1 LLSNDDIKFFG
12 YGAPA
17 KVVTF
22 LAQMDLEN
30 LDLVG
35 VIDDNLSKQGKYLP
49 GSGFK
54 VSSVEEV
61 KQNLISS
68 NKINTSSSTCFIF
81 PWNLKSEILKKLKE
95 WAPSH
100 SNAVLF
106 FPKVEKV
113 DI

>member
-1 LLSNDDIKFFG
+1 
-12 YGAPA
+12 
-17 KVVTF
+17 
-22 LAQMDLEN
+22 
-30 LDLVG
+30 
-35 VIDDNLSKQGKYLP
+35 LSKQGKYLP

-68 NKINTSSSTCFIF
+68 NKINPSSSTCLIF
-81 PWNLKSEILKKLKE
+81 PWNLKSEILEKLKE